1 MVKDFKDWGGCCKT
15 IGVIVAV
22 LLIILAGYYLVSIQE
37 KIKQIEYIGGG
48 MNTNVITVSKKGTV
62 YATPDL
68 AQISF
73 SVITEEEEVGDAI
86 KNNSEKSS
94 AVIEILK
101 AQGVSETDIKTTYFN
116 VYPLYEWHKT
126 DSADIYSTGT
136 RVLVGYEAT
145 ETIAVKVRDVE
156 KIGSIIEGAVGAGA
170 NEVSDLR
177 FVVENEEAFK
187 AQARAKAIAEAR
199 AEAVQTAQSLGV
211 KLGKIVSFTES
222 SYTPYY
228 ESYKSATAVGMGG
241 GSADSSITSGE
252 NKIEVTVNIVFEI
265 R

>member
-1 MVKDFKDWGGCCKT
+1 MVKDLKECGGCCRI
-15 IGVIVAV
+15 IGAIAAV
-22 LLIILAGYYLVSIQE
+22 LLVVLVGYYIVSTVE
-37 KIKQIEYIGGG
+37 KAKQIGYIGGG
-48 MNTNVITVSKKGTV
+48 INNNVINVSKQGVV
-62 YATPDL
+62 YATPNL

-73 SVITEEEEVGDAI
+73 SVIAEEEEVGDAI
-86 KNNSEKSS
+86 KENNEKSS

-145 ETIAVKVRDVE
+145 ETIEVKVRDVE
-156 KIGSIIEGAVGAGA
+156 KIGSLIEGAVGAGA
-170 NEVSDLR
+170 NQVSSLQ

-187 AQARAKAIAEAR
+187 AQARAKAITDAR
-199 AEAVQTAQSLGV
+199 AEAIQTAQALGV
-211 KLGKIVSFTES
+211 KLGKIVSFSES
-222 SYTPYY
+222 SYIPYY
-228 ESYKSATAVGMGG
+228 KSTSAVGMGG
-241 GSADSSITSGE
+241 GAEAADSSISTGE

-265 R
+265 K

>member
-1 MVKDFKDWGGCCKT
+1 MVKDFKECGSCCKI
-15 IGVIVAV
+15 IGVIVGV
-22 LLIILAGYYLVSIQE
+22 LLVVLIGYYAISTIE
-37 KIKQIEYIGGG
+37 KTKQIEYIGGG
-48 MNTNVITVSKKGTV
+48 ANTSVITVSKQGIV
-62 YATPDL
+62 YATPNL

-73 SVITEEEEVGDAI
+73 SVITEEREVGDAI
-86 KNNSEKSS
+86 KENGEKSS

-145 ETIAVKVRDVE
+145 ETIEVKIRDVE
-156 KIGSIIEGAVGAGA
+156 KIGSLIEGAVGAGA
-170 NEVSDLR
+170 NQVSSLQ
-177 FVVENEEAFK
+177 FVVENEESFK
-187 AQARAKAIAEAR
+187 AQARAKAITDAR
-199 AEAVQTAQSLGV
+199 AEAIQTAQSLGV
-211 KLGKIVSFTES
+211 KLGKIVSFSES

-228 ESYKSATAVGMGG
+228 KSISAVGMGG
-241 GSADSSITSGE
+241 GPEADSSISTGE

-265 R
+265 K